1 MKDFSKIIV
10 FLAILFTAIS
20 ANAQKGSS
28 FPSLEGETLTNK
40 ILTIPT
46 DTKDKFTLV
55 GMAWSKKSE
64 EALKSWFIPIYQT
77 FIYKPTKPV
86 LFASEY
92 DVNVFFVP
100 MFTGVKKAAYKTVMK
115 KMKSKTDP
123 KLVPHILFYKGEL
136 KKFKEK
142 LAFSKKDTPYFFVLD
157 TDGKIVYS
165 ASGKYSDEKLEE
177 IEAVLEE

>member
-1 MKDFSKIIV
+1 MKNLSKSIV
-10 FLAILFTAIS
+10 FLALLFTAIC
-20 ANAQKGSS
+20 ANAQKGNL
-28 FPSLEGETLTNK
+28 FPLLEGETLTNK
-40 ILTIPT
+40 VLTIPT
-46 DTKDKFTLV
+46 DTKDKYTLV

-77 FIYKPTKPV
+77 FIFKPTKPV

-123 KLVPHILFYKGEL
+123 KLVPYVLFYKGEL
-136 KKFKEK
+136 KKYKAE
-142 LAFSKKDTPYFFVLD
+142 LAFSKKDIPYFFVLD
-157 TDGKIVYS
+157 TAGKIVYMT
-165 ASGKYSDEKLEE
+165 SGKYSDDKLDE
-177 IEAVLEE
+177 IEAILEE

>member
-1 MKDFSKIIV
+1 MKDLYKSAIF
-10 FLAILFTAIS
+10 FAILFYAFS
-20 ANAQKGSS
+20 VQGQKGNS
-28 FPSLEGETLTNK
+28 FPVLEGETLSNK
-40 ILTIPT
+40 VLTIPT
-46 DTKDKFTLV
+46 DTKDKYTLV

-64 EALKSWFIPIYQT
+64 AALKSWFIPIYQT

-100 MFTGVKKAAYKTVMK
+100 MFTGVKKTAYKTVMK

-136 KKFKEK
+136 KKYKTE
-142 LAFSKKDTPYFFVLD
+142 LAFSKKDIPYFFVLD
-157 TDGKIVYS
+157 TDGKIVY
-165 ASGKYSDEKLEE
+165 ATSGKYSDDKLEE
-177 IEAVLEE
+177 IEAILEE

>member
-1 MKDFSKIIV
+1 MKNLYKTT
-10 FLAILFTAIS
+10 ILFTLLFFAHAGKS
-20 ANAQKGSS
+20 QTGSS
-28 FPSLEGETLTNK
+28 FPILEGETLLNK
-40 ILTIPT
+40 TLTIPT

-100 MFTGVKKAAYKTVMK
+100 MFTGVKKAAYKTVIK

-142 LAFSKKDTPYFFVLD
+142 LAFSKKDIPYFFVLD
-157 TDGKIVYS
+157 TDGKIVYTT
-165 ASGKYSDEKLEE
+165 SGKYSDEKQEE
-177 IEAVLEE
+177 IEAILDE

>member
-1 MKDFSKIIV
+1 MKDFSKVIV
-10 FLAILFTAIS
+10 FLALLFTAVS
-20 ANAQKGSS
+20 THAQNGNS
-28 FPSLEGETLTNK
+28 FPILAGETLTNK
-40 ILTIPT
+40 VLTIPT
-46 DTKDKFTLV
+46 DTKDKYTLI

-115 KMKSKTDP
+115 KMKNKTDP

-136 KKFKEK
+136 KKYKEK
-142 LAFSKKDTPYFFVLD
+142 LAFTKKDIPYFFVLD
-157 TDGKIVYS
+157 TDGKIVYLT
-165 ASGKYSDEKLEE
+165 SGKYSDDKLEE

>member
-1 MKDFSKIIV
+1 MKNLYISTTLF
-10 FLAILFTAIS
+10 AILFFAFS
-20 ANAQKGSS
+20 VQAQKGSS
-28 FPSLEGETLTNK
+28 FPILEGETLTNK
-40 ILTIPT
+40 VLTIPT
-46 DTKDKFTLV
+46 DTKDKYTLV

-77 FIYKPTKPV
+77 FIFKPTKPV

-115 KMKSKTDP
+115 KMKSKADP

-142 LAFSKKDTPYFFVLD
+142 LALAKKDIPYFFVLD
-157 TDGKIVYS
+157 TAGKIVYVT
-165 ASGKYSDEKLEE
+165 SGKYSDDKLEE
-177 IEAVLEE
+177 IEAILEE